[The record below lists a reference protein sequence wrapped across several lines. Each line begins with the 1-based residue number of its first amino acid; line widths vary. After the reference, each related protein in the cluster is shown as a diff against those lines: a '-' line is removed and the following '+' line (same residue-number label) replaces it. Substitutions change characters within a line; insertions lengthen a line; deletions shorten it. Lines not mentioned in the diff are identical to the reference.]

1 MYKLQNLNVI
11 KVVETKSAR
20 DYLLARGY
28 VEITAP
34 APKPAPEP
42 APEPAPKPA
51 PKQTARK
58 KAEK

>member
-11 KVVETKSAR
+11 KVVDTKSAR

-42 APEPAPKPA
+42 APEPAPK
-51 PKQTARK
+51 QTARK

>member
-42 APEPAPKPA
+42 APEPAPK
-51 PKQTARK
+51 QTARK
-58 KAEK
+58 KAEKWPF

>member
-28 VEITAP
+28 VEIAAP
-34 APKPAPEP
+34 APKQP
-42 APEPAPKPA
+42 
-51 PKQTARK
+51 TRK

>member
-42 APEPAPKPA
+42 APEPAPK
-51 PKQTARK
+51 QTARK

>member
-28 VEITAP
+28 VEIA
-34 APKPAPEP
+34 A
-42 APEPAPKPA
+42 PA
-51 PKQTARK
+51 PKQTPRK
-58 KAEK
+58 KTEK

>member
-1 MYKLQNLNVI
+1 MYKLQKLNVI

-42 APEPAPKPA
+42 APEPAPK
-51 PKQTARK
+51 QTARK